1 MDTFGDITTPGQ
13 GDESVAAGRRSSRII
28 PLAIV
33 GAIVICISIV
43 VFQRFGTIANA
54 TIVETTRNLDGG
66 FLAVG
71 MTEEQ
76 PGFILVSAL
85 DQKDV
90 SIDTRRSINK
100 LTGTHT
106 NVYVDTTTQHWKT
119 RLRKPLV
126 ITIGDD
132 GSIQSSTVDWSL
144 HTFHLVQ
151 DAVDCSHPPHQGH
164 HASSTQKQCGV
175 PFLDLKKRVEKWPT
189 DSVPNCLSEF
199 LASR

>member
-1 MDTFGDITTPGQ
+1 MDTFGDITTPEQ
-13 GDESVAAGRRSSRII
+13 NDESVGHRSIRII

-33 GAIVICISIV
+33 GAIAICISVV
-43 VFQRFGTIANA
+43 VFQRYGTVANA

-90 SIDTRRSINK
+90 TIHTQQAINT
-100 LTGTHT
+100 LTGAHT
-106 NVYVDTTTQHWKT
+106 NVYVDTTTQHWKA

-126 ITIGDD
+126 ITIDD
-132 GSIQSSTVDWSL
+132 NGRIQSSTVDWSL
-144 HTFHLVQ
+144 HTFHLLQ
-151 DAVDCSHPPHQGH
+151 DAVDCSHQTPRTGEGSPKH
-164 HASSTQKQCGV
+164 KRCGV
-175 PFLDLKKRVEKWPT
+175 PFLDLKERVAKWPT
-189 DSVPNCLSEF
+189 DSVPHCLSEF